1 MFRAQAFCSLRPV
14 PMLKIPSASALE
26 HQVPLRLRCGNLV
39 YLPPL
44 LSKHQGFS
52 EAGFGQPILTPG
64 PLTHSTS
71 LLTPRNRKDCLW
83 LLRKPWL
90 TGRRNIRL
98 SSQGGAPNGLY
109 SFLVKSTKA
118 NDINELVKELS
129 CYIVFSVSSSTLSQ
143 VCPDRVKG
151 QWELEEGTKVAF
163 LGTVGWG
170 GGHLWRPL
178 EVE

>member
-14 PMLKIPSASALE
+14 LMLKTPSASALE
-26 HQVPLRLRCGNLV
+26 HQVPLRLPCGNLV

-44 LSKHQGFS
+44 LSKHQAFS

-83 LLRKPWL
+83 LLRKALVDWKKK
-90 TGRRNIRL
+90 IRL

-118 NDINELVKELS
+118 NDINELVKEL
-129 CYIVFSVSSSTLSQ
+129 L
-143 VCPDRVKG
+143 
-151 QWELEEGTKVAF
+151 
-163 LGTVGWG
+163 
-170 GGHLWRPL
+170 
-178 EVE
+178 